1 MRAKVIL
8 FIFAHVMRININT
21 PQIAVLREEIEL
33 KFGCPIRTPRHF
45 TALSYD
51 IEESQKEYLSETTL
65 QRVWLYK
72 PGYDTVAIHT
82 LNVLCRYCGYANW
95 DVFLQYLKDSE
106 HVESELFDGEKIT
119 VANLEPGT
127 TIRIGWRP
135 DRICIIRYLGEGMF
149 ETLESVNAKLAPHDT
164 FSCTHIQL
172 GRELRLD
179 NLMRD
184 GREMSYIAGSRNG
197 LTMLEII

>member
-65 QRVWLYK
+65 QRV
-72 PGYDTVAIHT
+72 
-82 LNVLCRYCGYANW
+82 
-95 DVFLQYLKDSE
+95 
-106 HVESELFDGEKIT
+106 
-119 VANLEPGT
+119 
-127 TIRIGWRP
+127 
-135 DRICIIRYLGEGMF
+135 
-149 ETLESVNAKLAPHDT
+149 
-164 FSCTHIQL
+164 
-172 GRELRLD
+172 
-179 NLMRD
+179 
-184 GREMSYIAGSRNG
+184 
-197 LTMLEII
+197 